1 MKIRPGQADRNEK
14 ASSVYRLRQSTKD
27 ESMKRG
33 LSASEP
39 FLAVMKGMWPRRPL
53 GWREPLYPW
62 SSSGAKTTWVGG
74 SNVLGLMGQPRNGPL
89 LPLAFRREV
98 SLVHYCLEE
107 SLMISRMPPKARLW
121 LNCNEKSKDN
131 WNFQPTRPLFL
142 CQRWQLAGSSS
153 TVFAFYFFITLSN
166 WGEWSKDKISF
177 NRKKLNARLTMH
189 GKGLIYLG
197 TIFRVTKLAF
207 LERKYYN

>member
-27 ESMKRG
+27 ERMKRCM
-33 LSASEP
+33 STSEP

-53 GWREPLYPW
+53 GWCEPLYPW
-62 SSSGAKTTWVGG
+62 SSSGSKTTWVGG
-74 SNVLGLMGQPRNGPL
+74 SNVLGLMGQPRNGPM

-121 LNCNEKSKDN
+121 LKTTRSLMTTKILSRLELFSCPRYLHFISLSLSRTGAKGVKTRLALIEKKN
-131 WNFQPTRPLFL
+131 WMQG
-142 CQRWQLAGSSS
+142 WQCTAKGWYIW
-153 TVFAFYFFITLSN
+153 AQYF
-166 WGEWSKDKISF
+166 G
-177 NRKKLNARLTMH
+177 
-189 GKGLIYLG
+189 
-197 TIFRVTKLAF
+197 
-207 LERKYYN
+207 

>member
-1 MKIRPGQADRNEK
+1 MKAWKDSCLWAIFSSYERNVVEM
-14 ASSVYRLRQSTKD
+14 A
-27 ESMKRG
+27 
-33 LSASEP
+33 
-39 FLAVMKGMWPRRPL
+39 
-53 GWREPLYPW
+53 
-62 SSSGAKTTWVGG
+62 
-74 SNVLGLMGQPRNGPL
+74 LGLMWTAL
-89 LPLAFRREV
+89 
-98 SLVHYCLEE
+98 SLIQFWFKN

-131 WNFQPTRPLFL
+131 WNFKPTRPLFL
-142 CQRWQLAGSSS
+142 CQRWQPAGSSS

-166 WGEWSKDKISF
+166 WGEWSKDNISF

-197 TIFRVTKLAF
+197 TIFRVTKLPF

>member
-1 MKIRPGQADRNEK
+1 MKKRVRFIDKIIDKIIEI
-14 ASSVYRLRQSTKD
+14 
-27 ESMKRG
+27 MKRG
-33 LSASEP
+33 LSATEP
-39 FLAVMKGMWPRRPL
+39 FLALMKGMWPRHPL
-53 GWREPLYPW
+53 GCGEPLYPW
-62 SSSGAKTTWVGG
+62 SSSGSKTTWVGG
-74 SNVLGLMGQPRNGPL
+74 SNVLGLIGQPRNGPM

-131 WNFQPTRPLFL
+131 WNFKPTRPLFL
-142 CQRWQLAGSSS
+142 CQRWQPAGSSS

-177 NRKKLNARLTMH
+177 NRKNWMQGWQCTA
-189 GKGLIYLG
+189 KGRYIWVQYFG
-197 TIFRVTKLAF
+197 
-207 LERKYYN
+207 

>member
-1 MKIRPGQADRNEK
+1 
-14 ASSVYRLRQSTKD
+14 
-27 ESMKRG
+27 
-33 LSASEP
+33 
-39 FLAVMKGMWPRRPL
+39 MWPRLPL
-53 GWREPLYPW
+53 GWGEPLYPW
-62 SSSGAKTTWVGG
+62 CSSGSKTTWVGG
-74 SNVLGLMGQPRNGPL
+74 SNVLGLMGQPSNGPL
-89 LPLAFRREV
+89 LPSGVSQGSFLGPLLFRR
-98 SLVHYCLEE
+98 
-107 SLMISRMPPKARLW
+107 IINDPPNASEGKVMTK
-121 LNCNEKSKDN
+121 NNEKSKDN
-131 WNFQPTRPLFL
+131 WNFKPTRPLFL
-142 CQRWQLAGSSS
+142 SQRWQPAGSSS

>member
-1 MKIRPGQADRNEK
+1 
-14 ASSVYRLRQSTKD
+14 
-27 ESMKRG
+27 
-33 LSASEP
+33 
-39 FLAVMKGMWPRRPL
+39 MWPRRPL
-53 GWREPLYPW
+53 GWCEPLYPW
-62 SSSGAKTTWVGG
+62 SSSGSKTTWVGG
-74 SNVLGLMGQPRNGPL
+74 SNVLGLMGQPRNGPM

-131 WNFQPTRPLFL
+131 WNFKPTRPLFL
-142 CQRWQLAGSSS
+142 NQRWQPAGSSS

-177 NRKKLNARLTMH
+177 NRKKNWMQGWQCTA
-189 GKGLIYLG
+189 KGWYIWVQYFG
-197 TIFRVTKLAF
+197 
-207 LERKYYN
+207 

>member
-1 MKIRPGQADRNEK
+1 
-14 ASSVYRLRQSTKD
+14 
-27 ESMKRG
+27 
-33 LSASEP
+33 
-39 FLAVMKGMWPRRPL
+39 MWPRRPL
-53 GWREPLYPW
+53 GWGEPLYPW
-62 SSSGAKTTWVGG
+62 SSSGSKTTWVGG
-74 SNVLGLMGQPRNGPL
+74 SNVLGLMGQPRNGPM

-131 WNFQPTRPLFL
+131 WNFKPTRPLFL
-142 CQRWQLAGSSS
+142 CQRWQPAGSSS

-207 LERKYYN
+207 LQKKYYN

>member
-1 MKIRPGQADRNEK
+1 MKAWKDSCLWAIFSSYERNVAEM
-14 ASSVYRLRQSTKD
+14 A
-27 ESMKRG
+27 
-33 LSASEP
+33 
-39 FLAVMKGMWPRRPL
+39 
-53 GWREPLYPW
+53 
-62 SSSGAKTTWVGG
+62 
-74 SNVLGLMGQPRNGPL
+74 LGLMWTAL
-89 LPLAFRREV
+89 
-98 SLVHYCLEE
+98 SLIQFWFKN

-131 WNFQPTRPLFL
+131 WNFKPTRPLFL
-142 CQRWQLAGSSS
+142 SQRWQPAGSSS
-153 TVFAFYFFITLSN
+153 TVFAFYFFVTLSN

-177 NRKKLNARLTMH
+177 NRKKLSARLTMH